1 MQIGLV
7 GSPRDIHLRRWGQ
20 ALARAGAEV
29 WVLGLEKPPGDA
41 IEREGMIHL
50 RGEAPLPYVVVGKG
64 LERPTYLDFFRWRG
78 ALGNVL
84 RRHAVS
90 VAHPI
95 HLSPYGVWVYL
106 SGFRPYVPFAMGA
119 EIEYTVWGRAH
130 VQRGFWTSH
139 PILTPLRQ
147 HLLPTLLRPT
157 LDNAALILADNYT
170 ICENIKMLS
179 KNKKLLE
186 IPAGVWHA
194 REVRALSDPTQVAA
208 LYGSKTS
215 WVLSP
220 RGLTRFYQA
229 DYILQGFASYWE
241 GGGHL
246 GLILLSNLYLAE
258 KNVLEILKNIQKK
271 FSEKVKSI
279 STLLGPHEMEKLWQ
293 EVVAFVSAPSYDG
306 YSYSVAE
313 GRLAGAIPL
322 LSAIPGNLEIAT
334 HAYNALLVHPFTPEN
349 LANTLHTLEKNLP
362 TLQETFAP
370 RNQKWIQHFSD
381 IDRHAKLFLQ
391 VLSEILPKR

>member
-1 MQIGLV
+1 MRIGLV

-20 ALARAGAEV
+20 ALARTGAEV
-29 WVLGLEKPPGDA
+29 WVFGMEKPPGDA
-41 IEREGMIHL
+41 VEREGMIHL
-50 RGEAPLPYVVVGKG
+50 PGASPLPYVVVGKG
-64 LERPTYLDFFRWRG
+64 LEKPAYWDFIRWRG

-119 EIEYTVWGRAH
+119 EIEYTAWGRAH

-147 HLLPTLLRPT
+147 YLLPTLLHPT
-157 LDNAALILADNYT
+157 LDNAAFILADNYT
-170 ICENIKMLS
+170 ICENIKILS

-186 IPAGVWHA
+186 IPAGVYHRKEA
-194 REVRALSDPTQVAA
+194 GDLRNATQAGALLTPQM
-208 LYGSKTS
+208 S

-229 DYILQGFASYWE
+229 DYILQGFARYWE
-241 GGGHL
+241 KGGRL
-246 GLILLSNLYLAE
+246 GLIFLSNLYSIE
-258 KNVLEILKNIQKK
+258 KNILEALKNIEKK
-271 FSEKVKSI
+271 FYKKIKYI
-279 STLLGPHEMEKLWQ
+279 STPLGPHEMEKLWQ
-293 EVVAFVSAPSYDG
+293 EVVAFISAPSYDG

-313 GRLAGAIPL
+313 GRLAGTIPIL
-322 LSAIPGNLEIAT
+322 NAIPGNLEVAT
-334 HAYNALLVHPFTPEN
+334 QAYNALLVHPFTPEN
-349 LANTLHTLEKNLP
+349 LATTLHTLEQNLP
-362 TLQETFAP
+362 TLRETFAP

-381 IDRHAKLFLQ
+381 IDRHARLFLQ
-391 VLSEILPKR
+391 ILSEILPKR